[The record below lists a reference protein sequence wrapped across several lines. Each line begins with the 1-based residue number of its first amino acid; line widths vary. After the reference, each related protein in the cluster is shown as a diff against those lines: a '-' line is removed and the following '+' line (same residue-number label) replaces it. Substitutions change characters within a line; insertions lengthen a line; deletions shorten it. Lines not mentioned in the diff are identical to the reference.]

1 MGVDGFDGLKPT
13 RSKNSSSI
21 GRGLP
26 FSSDDIVVVGA
37 EEFIDHDS
45 AEADAVGS
53 FRDSDIIDILVDS
66 ANSHRGEY
74 DEINDDDDDDY
85 DDDKLYDPSEFERFE
100 KDETYRASLNRV
112 RRQSKSDVKVRSGS
126 VRSTG
131 SCSSLPSS
139 LPRLYG
145 NYVTEDGSV
154 RDSEGI
160 ERILKEVRE
169 ECKKHRDSI

>member
-1 MGVDGFDGLKPT
+1 M
-13 RSKNSSSI
+13 
-21 GRGLP
+21 
-26 FSSDDIVVVGA
+26 VVGA

-74 DEINDDDDDDY
+74 DEINDDDDDDDDDDDY

-100 KDETYRASLNRV
+100 KDEPYRARMNRV

-126 VRSTG
+126 VR
-131 SCSSLPSS
+131 
-139 LPRLYG
+139 
-145 NYVTEDGSV
+145 
-154 RDSEGI
+154 
-160 ERILKEVRE
+160 
-169 ECKKHRDSI
+169 